1 MTYAGINWVAMG
13 MEMMLAVGLI
23 AAVVGGIRF
32 LRRRRP

>member
-1 MTYAGINWVAMG
+1 MTIVGINWVAMG
-13 MEMMLAVGLI
+13 MEMVLVVGLI